1 MTRPAKSIA
10 MQSDTTRISKEEA
23 TLRKEAEEALR
34 GGCESLKPPK
44 RFSKRRK
51 KIFKSVVSELN
62 ERGILGN
69 LDQYVLEKF
78 ATAVDMLEQID
89 ERIDND
95 IDSLDNSKLKS
106 SRDMYSRDFFK
117 CCTELCL
124 SPSSRA
130 KAAVQ
135 RAENKKK
142 PTSIFDALGDAF
154 ED

>member
-1 MTRPAKSIA
+1 MARPAKSIA

-23 TLRKEAEEALR
+23 SIRKEAEEALR

-51 KIFKSVVSELN
+51 KIFRDVVSELN

-78 ATAVDMLEQID
+78 VTSVDMLEQID
-89 ERIDND
+89 ERIDSD
-95 IDSLDNSKLKS
+95 IESLDNSRLRS
-106 SRDMYSRDFFK
+106 AREMYSRDFFK
-117 CCTELCL
+117 CCSELCL

-135 RAENKKK
+135 RAEGKKK
-142 PTSIFDALGDAF
+142 PTSVFDALGDAF